1 MIPIVNPNYD
11 YDKLVKEIE
20 AMKKKKD
27 FVEEDSVYLD
37 GMTVCAD
44 EDQQVIKHIEE
55 VASSNL
61 FEEYPRVGV
70 NRFGSEP
77 TTKDEVKIAM
87 PLPLYG

>member
-44 EDQQVIKHIEE
+44 ED
-55 VASSNL
+55 
-61 FEEYPRVGV
+61 
-70 NRFGSEP
+70 
-77 TTKDEVKIAM
+77 
-87 PLPLYG
+87 